1 VAIARQPFPERLNP
15 VLPLE
20 ASWPILSRDM
30 LKKYETAA
38 GL

>member
-1 VAIARQPFPERLNP
+1 VAVACKPFPERLNP

-20 ASWPILSRDM
+20 ASWPILSCYM

-38 GL
+38 RL